1 MSFRAPRSSGRSSL
15 THRAAERPPTRRQGR
30 AAALTLLGVLGLA
43 FAGCG
48 SSSSSSSPPPAAASP
63 STVSRVTS
71 TASHTTSSSAAPAIP
86 VVLPAAGVQGNVGWT
101 PVVSIGGQT
110 AAWLSRV
117 PGEGEPITMLRFDQG
132 LTRLALH
139 SGSMDPGGSGWQY
152 GDSIGPAEQPK
163 VVAGFQGG
171 FKLLDDVGGFLSQG
185 RLEHPLSTGRAS
197 IVTYISGQSDV
208 GAWRSEVPAIGQA
221 IFSVRQNLYPLIDHG
236 QAASNVSSCVIACW
250 GPTLGGG
257 LASARG
263 ALGIDSAGRLI
274 YAGGERLTVSALAG
288 SLVSAGV
295 QRAAELDI
303 NPEWVNLYLFR
314 HEAGGS
320 IGIIPMIPGQPGIP
334 GQLLMPYNRDF
345 FTVVVR

>member
-1 MSFRAPRSSGRSSL
+1 VV
-15 THRAAERPPTRRQGR
+15 
-30 AAALTLLGVLGLA
+30 TLLGVLA
-43 FAGCG
+43 FVLGACG
-48 SSSSSSSPPPAAASP
+48 SSSSTQSGAGTS

-71 TASHTTSSSAAPAIP
+71 TASRATSTSAAPAIP
-86 VVLPAAGVQGNVGWT
+86 VVLGTANIQGNVGWT

-117 PGEGEPITMLRFDQG
+117 PGDGEPITMVRFDQS

-152 GDSIGPAEQPK
+152 GASIGPSERQK
-163 VVAGFQGG
+163 VVAGFEGG
-171 FKLLDDVGGFLSQG
+171 FKLADDVGGFLSQG

-197 IVTYISGQSDV
+197 IVTYSSGQSDI
-208 GAWRSEVPAIGQA
+208 GAWRSEVPANGQA
-221 IFSVRQNLYPLIDHG
+221 IFSVRQNLFPLVDQG
-236 QAASNVSSCVIACW
+236 RAAANVSSCVIACW

-263 ALGIDSAGRLI
+263 ALGIDSSGRLI

-288 SLVSAGV
+288 ALVSAGAE
-295 QRAAELDI
+295 RAAELDI

-314 HEAGGS
+314 HEAGGNA

-334 GQLLMPYNRDF
+334 GQLLTPYNRDF
-345 FTVVVR
+345 FTVVAR